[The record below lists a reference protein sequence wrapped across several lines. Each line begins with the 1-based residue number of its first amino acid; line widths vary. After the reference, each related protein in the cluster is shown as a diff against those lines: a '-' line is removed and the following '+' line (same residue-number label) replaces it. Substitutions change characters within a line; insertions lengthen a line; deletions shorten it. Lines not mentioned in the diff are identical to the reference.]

1 MNLILLPGPR
11 VAARLGHLIGAGFL
25 FAAVAAMAQGGSPF
39 TAISSVATGG
49 GGSSTGG
56 IFAVRGTVGQSAV
69 GRMAGGDFS
78 LTGGFWTAVQT
89 PGAPLLRV
97 MGKGPDGVLICW
109 PAPSAGWVL
118 QETTVLASNPQLT
131 KWADVTA
138 PPVVVRGEQNT
149 ITLFPAGSG
158 FRYFRLR
165 HP

>member
-1 MNLILLPGPR
+1 MQAKTFCR
-11 VAARLGHLIGAGFL
+11 RCQA
-25 FAAVAAMAQGGSPF
+25 
-39 TAISSVATGG
+39 
-49 GGSSTGG
+49 
-56 IFAVRGTVGQSAV
+56 
-69 GRMAGGDFS
+69 DS

-149 ITLFPAGSG
+149 ITRFQAAPGSAISGCAIRRRGCSQHFRLSGYVSAGVYNNHAVGILVHMRAKSSEDWKSG
-158 FRYFRLR
+158 FRSATSMPTLTMS
-165 HP
+165 